1 MQTQTQFNS
10 LREKIAHEK
19 NERALRYEQFKAL
32 FDIACVK
39 GIEAGNAALPTP
51 MIVRDGFTGAL
62 VDYVEGGACG
72 FAWVNVRPANS
83 SFGRWLV
90 KNNLARRSYRGGLD
104 IWISAHGQSY
114 ERKCAHAGAMAQ
126 AFRNAGIDASAGS
139 RLD

>member
-1 MQTQTQFNS
+1 MQTTFNN

-19 NERALRYEQFKAL
+19 AQRVERYAGFAAL
-32 FDIACVK
+32 FDIACAK

-62 VDYVEGGACG
+62 VDCVEGGACG

-126 AFRNAGIDASAGS
+126 AFRNAGINAHADS